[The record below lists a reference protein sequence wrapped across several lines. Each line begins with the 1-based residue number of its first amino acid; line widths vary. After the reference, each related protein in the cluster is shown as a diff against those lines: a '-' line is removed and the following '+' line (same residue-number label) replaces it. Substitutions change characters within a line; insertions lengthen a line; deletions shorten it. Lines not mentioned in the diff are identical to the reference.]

1 MIPEPG
7 NTNLNFVDFVILLG
21 VVQGIMLSI
30 TSLFRKGRKEKF
42 KAVLFFFL
50 TCIIAEIFLNRTGYM
65 YFVIP
70 LVDFSEPFQFAIP
83 PLIYLLV
90 LSIDP
95 DVVLKK
101 WELHFIPFM
110 AYTLFFLPFYLA
122 PYEYKFE
129 NYYYVHHMVEWKTTG
144 HYEMLHV
151 LGNIRRFQMF
161 FWYFQTIIYLV
172 LSFQKLAH
180 FYQNPKPG
188 LWRIEIKWWFAFSV
202 IISVLIVVTLV
213 VKMTY
218 VRDFGDHIIASF
230 LTAIIYCSTLTE
242 LLRPTAALHQA
253 VPGMEETTEE
263 LPRSSA
269 SGIKDEKKL
278 EIQQKLLAVME
289 EDKLYTDSL
298 ISVGKLAK
306 RIGEPAYVV
315 SQVINEKMEAS
326 FYDWIAQYRV
336 EEAKRLLTNPKTGQY
351 TVEQIAEEVG
361 YNSKSAFNKAFK
373 KFAGQTPSEFRT
385 NSTPEN

>member
-7 NTNLNFVDFVILLG
+7 NIDLNFVDFVILLG
-21 VVQGIMLSI
+21 VVQGIMLFI

-42 KAVLFFFL
+42 KAALFFLL
-50 TCIIAEIFLNRTGYM
+50 TCIILEIFLNRTGYM
-65 YFVIP
+65 YFTIQ

-95 DVVLKK
+95 QVELKK
-101 WELHFIPFM
+101 WGWHFIPFVTY
-110 AYTLFFLPFYLA
+110 ALFFIPFYLA
-122 PYEYKFE
+122 PTEYKAE
-129 NYYYVHHMVEWKTTG
+129 IYYYVHHITEWKTTG
-144 HYEMLHV
+144 HYELLNK

-161 FWYFQTIIYLV
+161 FWYFQMIIYLV
-172 LSFQKLAH
+172 LSFQKLGH
-180 FYQNPKPG
+180 FYKNPKPG
-188 LWRIEIKWWFAFSV
+188 VSKLEVNWWFVFNI
-202 IISVLIVVTLV
+202 IISVLILVTLV

-230 LTAIIYCSTLTE
+230 LTGIIYCSSLTE
-242 LLRPTAALHQA
+242 LLRPSAMHYPIAQ
-253 VPGMEETTEE
+253 PNETSGE
-263 LPRSSA
+263 LPKTIT
-269 SGIKDEKKL
+269 SGIKEEKKV
-278 EIQQKLLAVME
+278 EIQQKLQALMN
-289 EDKLYTDSL
+289 DRKLFMDSL

-306 RIGEPAYVV
+306 LAGEPAYIV

-336 EEAKRLLTNPKTGQY
+336 EEAKRLMTDPKTSQY

-373 KFAGQTPSEFRT
+373 KFTGKTPSEFKT
-385 NSTPEN
+385 SSISEN

>member
-1 MIPEPG
+1 MIHEPG
-7 NTNLNFVDFVILLG
+7 NTDLNFVDFVILLG
-21 VVQGIMLSI
+21 VVQGIMLFI

-42 KAVLFFFL
+42 KAALFFIL
-50 TCIIAEIFLNRTGYM
+50 TCIILEIFLNRTGYM
-65 YFVIP
+65 YFAIQ

-95 DVVLKK
+95 QVELKK
-101 WELHFIPFM
+101 WGWHFIPLVI
-110 AYTLFFLPFYLA
+110 YTMFFIPFYLA
-122 PYEYKFE
+122 PTEYKAE
-129 NYYYVHHMVEWKTTG
+129 IYYYVHHMVEWKTTG
-144 HYEMLHV
+144 HYELLHR
-151 LGNIRRFQMF
+151 LGEIRRFQMF
-161 FWYFQTIIYLV
+161 FWYFQMIIYLV

-180 FYQNPKPG
+180 FHQNPKD
-188 LWRIEIKWWFAFSV
+188 RVSKFEVNWWFVFN
-202 IISVLIVVTLV
+202 IITSVLILVTLV

-230 LTAIIYCSTLTE
+230 LTGIIYCSSLTE
-242 LLRPTAALHQA
+242 LLRPSAMHKPVSQ
-253 VPGMEETTEE
+253 TEKISDE
-263 LPRSSA
+263 SPKSA
-269 SGIKDEKKL
+269 NSGVREEKKL
-278 EIQQKLLAVME
+278 EIQEKLSALMDE
-289 EDKLYTDSL
+289 KKLYTDSL

-306 RIGEPAYVV
+306 LVGEPAYVV

-336 EEAKRLLTNPKTGQY
+336 EEAKRLMTNPKTSQF

-385 NSTPEN
+385 NSISEN

>member
-21 VVQGIMLSI
+21 VVQGIMLTV

-42 KAVLFFFL
+42 KAAMFFLL

-70 LVDFSEPFQFAIP
+70 LVDFSEPCQFAIP

-90 LSIDP
+90 LSIEP
-95 DVVLKK
+95 DVVHKK
-101 WELHFIPFM
+101 WGLHFIPFLV
-110 AYTLFFLPFYLA
+110 YILFFIPFYLA

-144 HYEMLHV
+144 HYDMLHT

-161 FWYFQTIIYLV
+161 IWYFQMIIYLV
-172 LSFQKLAH
+172 LSFQKLSY
-180 FYQNPKPG
+180 FNKN
-188 LWRIEIKWWFAFSV
+188 LKSSLLRFEINWWFAFSI
-202 IISVLIVVTLV
+202 IISVLIMVTLV

-218 VRDFGDHIIASF
+218 FRDFGDHIIATF
-230 LTAIIYCSTLTE
+230 LTGIIYCSTLTE
-242 LLRPTAALHQA
+242 LLRPTAMHHAL
-253 VPGMEETTEE
+253 PNYDETTEK
-263 LPRSSA
+263 PQKSSY
-269 SGIKDEKKL
+269 SGLKEEKKT
-278 EIQQKLLAVME
+278 EVQQKLLTVMDE
-289 EDKLYTDSL
+289 KKIFTDSM

-306 RIGEPAYVV
+306 MIGEPSYVI
-315 SQVINEKMEAS
+315 SLVINEKMEVS
-326 FYDWIAQYRV
+326 FYDWIAKLRV
-336 EEAKRLLTNPKTGQY
+336 EEAKKLLTDPKTEQY
-351 TVEQIAEEVG
+351 TIEQIAEEVG

-373 KFAGQTPSEFRT
+373 KYTKKTPSEFR
-385 NSTPEN
+385 NSR

>member
-7 NTNLNFVDFVILLG
+7 NTDLNLVDFVILLG
-21 VVQGIMLSI
+21 VVQGIMLTI

-42 KAVLFFFL
+42 KAAMFFFL
-50 TCIIAEIFLNRTGYM
+50 TGIIAEIFMNRTGYM

-70 LVDFSEPFQFAIP
+70 LVDFSEPFQFALP

-95 DVVLKK
+95 DVVIRK
-101 WELHFIPFM
+101 WELHFIPFI

-188 LWRIEIKWWFAFSV
+188 LWQIEIKWWFAFSV

-218 VRDFGDHIIASF
+218 FRDFGDHIIASF
-230 LTAIIYCSTLTE
+230 LTVIIYCSTLTE
-242 LLRPTAALHQA
+242 LLRPTVLHQ
-253 VPGMEETTEE
+253 VVSEIEE
-263 LPRSSA
+263 LPKIA
-269 SGIKDEKKL
+269 TSGIKEEKKT
-278 EIQQKLLAVME
+278 EIQQKLLALME
-289 EDKLYTDSL
+289 EKKLYTDSL
-298 ISVGKLAK
+298 ISVGKLSK
-306 RIGEPAYVV
+306 LIGEPSYII

-336 EEAKRLLTNPKTGQY
+336 EEAKQLLTNPKTRQY

-373 KFAGQTPSEFRT
+373 KFTGQTPSEFRT

>member
-7 NTNLNFVDFVILLG
+7 NTDLNFVDFVILLG
-21 VVQGIMLSI
+21 VVQGIMLCI

-42 KAVLFFFL
+42 KAAMYFFL

-65 YFVIP
+65 YFAIP
-70 LVDFSEPFQFAIP
+70 LVDFSEPFQFALP

-101 WELHFIPFM
+101 WELHFIPFI

-151 LGNIRRFQMF
+151 LGSIRRFQMF

-218 VRDFGDHIIASF
+218 VRDFGDHIIATF
-230 LTAIIYCSTLTE
+230 LTGIIYCSTLTE
-242 LLRPTAALHQA
+242 LLRPTVALHQV
-253 VPGMEETTEE
+253 VPGLGETPEE
-263 LPRSSA
+263 LPRSAA

-315 SQVINEKMEAS
+315 SLVINEKMEAS

-385 NSTPEN
+385 NSTSEN

>member
-21 VVQGIMLSI
+21 VVQGIMLFI

-42 KAVLFFFL
+42 KATLFFLL
-50 TCIIAEIFLNRTGYM
+50 TSIILEIFLNRTGYM
-65 YFVIP
+65 YFVIQ

-83 PLIYLLV
+83 PLIYLLI

-95 DVVLKK
+95 QVELKK
-101 WELHFIPFM
+101 WGWHFIPLV
-110 AYTLFFLPFYLA
+110 AYTLFFIPFYLA
-122 PYEYKFE
+122 PTEYKAE
-129 NYYYVHHMVEWKTTG
+129 IYYYVHHMVEWKTTG
-144 HYEMLHV
+144 RYELLHK
-151 LGNIRRFQMF
+151 LGEIRRFQMF
-161 FWYFQTIIYLV
+161 FWYFQMIIYLV
-172 LSFQKLAH
+172 LSFQKLVH
-180 FYQNPKPG
+180 FYKNPKAG
-188 LWRIEIKWWFAFSV
+188 VLKFEVNWWFVFSI

-230 LTAIIYCSTLTE
+230 LTGIIYCSSLTE
-242 LLRPTAALHQA
+242 LLRPTAMHQTITD
-253 VPGMEETTEE
+253 PENSGEEQPKAST
-263 LPRSSA
+263 
-269 SGIKDEKKL
+269 SGIKEEKKV
-278 EIQQKLLAVME
+278 EIQQKLQVLMDE
-289 EDKLYTDSL
+289 KKLFTDSL
-298 ISVGKLAK
+298 ISLGKLAK
-306 RIGEPAYVV
+306 LVGEPAYVV

-326 FYDWIAQYRV
+326 FYDWIAKYRV
-336 EEAKRLLTNPKTGQY
+336 EEAKRLMTDPKTSQF

-385 NSTPEN
+385 NSSSEN

>member
-7 NTNLNFVDFVILLG
+7 YSELNFTDFIILLG
-21 VVQGIMLSI
+21 VVQGIMLTI

-42 KAVLFFFL
+42 KAAMFFFL

-65 YFVIP
+65 YFVIL

-90 LSIDP
+90 LSIEP

-101 WELHFIPFM
+101 WGLHFIPFI
-110 AYTLFFLPFYLA
+110 AYTVFFIPFYLA

-144 HYEMLHV
+144 HYEMLHT

-161 FWYFQTIIYLV
+161 IWYFQMIIYLV
-172 LSFQKLAH
+172 LSFQKLSH
-180 FYQNPKPG
+180 FYQNPKSG
-188 LWRIEIKWWFAFSV
+188 LSRVEIKWWFAFSV
-202 IISVLIVVTLV
+202 IISVLIIVTLV

-218 VRDFGDHIIASF
+218 VRDFGDHIIATF
-230 LTAIIYCSTLTE
+230 LTGIIYCSTLTE
-242 LLRPTAALHQA
+242 LLRPTALHQV
-253 VPGMEETTEE
+253 VPEIEE
-263 LPRSSA
+263 LREELSKIAP
-269 SGIKDEKKL
+269 SGIKEEKKT
-278 EIQQKLLAVME
+278 EIQQKLLTLME
-289 EDKLYTDSL
+289 EKKLYTDSL
-298 ISVGKLAK
+298 ISVGKLSK
-306 RIGEPAYVV
+306 LIGEPSYII

-336 EEAKRLLTNPKTGQY
+336 EEAKRLMTNPKTGQY

-373 KFAGQTPSEFRT
+373 KFTEQTPSEFRT
-385 NSTPEN
+385 NSISEN

>member
-7 NTNLNFVDFVILLG
+7 NTDLNFVDFVILLG
-21 VVQGIMLSI
+21 VVQGIMLFI

-42 KAVLFFFL
+42 KAALFFLL
-50 TCIIAEIFLNRTGYM
+50 TCIILEIFLNRTGYM
-65 YFVIP
+65 YFVIQ

-83 PLIYLLV
+83 PLIYLLI
-90 LSIDP
+90 LSIEP

-101 WELHFIPFM
+101 WGLHFIPFIV
-110 AYTLFFLPFYLA
+110 YTLFFIPFYLA
-122 PYEYKFE
+122 PTEYKAE
-129 NYYYVHHMVEWKTTG
+129 IYYYVHHLVEWKTTG
-144 HYEMLHV
+144 HYELLNK

-161 FWYFQTIIYLV
+161 FWYFQMVIYLV
-172 LSFQKLAH
+172 LSFQKLAYFH
-180 FYQNPKPG
+180 QNPKAG
-188 LWRIEIKWWFAFSV
+188 ISKLEVNWWFVFNI

-230 LTAIIYCSTLTE
+230 LTGIIYCSSLTE
-242 LLRPTAALHQA
+242 LLRPSAMHRPISEQKGASEDSPKTA
-253 VPGMEETTEE
+253 T
-263 LPRSSA
+263 
-269 SGIKDEKKL
+269 SGLKEEKKT
-278 EIQQKLLAVME
+278 EIQQKLFALM
-289 EDKLYTDSL
+289 DDKKLYTDSL

-306 RIGEPAYVV
+306 QVGEPAYVV
-315 SQVINEKMEAS
+315 SQVINEKMDAS

-336 EEAKRLLTNPKTGQY
+336 EEAKRLMTDPKTGQY

-373 KFAGQTPSEFRT
+373 KFAGKTPSEFRT
-385 NSTPEN
+385 NNISEN

>member
-7 NTNLNFVDFVILLG
+7 HTELNFTDFIILLG
-21 VVQGIMLSI
+21 VVQGILLAV
-30 TSLFRKGRKEKF
+30 TGLFRRGRKEKF

-95 DVVLKK
+95 DVALKK
-101 WELHFIPFM
+101 WEFHFIPFM

-122 PYEYKFE
+122 PYEYKLE

-151 LGNIRRFQMF
+151 LGSIRRFQMF
-161 FWYFQTIIYLV
+161 IWYFQMIIYLV
-172 LSFQKLAH
+172 LSFQKLSH
-180 FYQNPKPG
+180 FYQNPKSG
-188 LWRIEIKWWFAFSV
+188 LSRVEIKWWFAFSV
-202 IISVLIVVTLV
+202 IISVLIMVTLV

-218 VRDFGDHIIASF
+218 VRDFGDHIIATF
-230 LTAIIYCSTLTE
+230 LTGIIYCSTLTE
-242 LLRPTAALHQA
+242 LLRPTVLHQ
-253 VPGMEETTEE
+253 VVSEIEE
-263 LPRSSA
+263 LPEELPKIA
-269 SGIKDEKKL
+269 TSGIKEEKKT
-278 EIQQKLLAVME
+278 EIQQKLLALME
-289 EDKLYTDSL
+289 EKKLYTDSL
-298 ISVGKLAK
+298 ISVGKLSK
-306 RIGEPAYVV
+306 LIGEPSYII
-315 SQVINEKMEAS
+315 SQVINEKMGAS

-336 EEAKRLLTNPKTGQY
+336 EEAKRLMTNPKTGQY

-373 KFAGQTPSEFRT
+373 KFTEQTPSEFRT
-385 NSTPEN
+385 NSISKN

>member
-7 NTNLNFVDFVILLG
+7 HTNLNFVDFVILLG
-21 VVQGIMLSI
+21 VVQGIMLTI

-42 KAVLFFFL
+42 KAAMFFFL
-50 TCIIAEIFLNRTGYM
+50 TGIIAEIFLNRTGYM

-70 LVDFSEPFQFAIP
+70 LVDFSEPFQFAIA

-101 WELHFIPFM
+101 WELHFIPFI
-110 AYTLFFLPFYLA
+110 AYTLFFIPFYLA

-144 HYEMLHV
+144 HYEMLHT
-151 LGNIRRFQMF
+151 LGDIRRFQMF
-161 FWYFQTIIYLV
+161 IWNFQMIIYLV
-172 LSFQKLAH
+172 LSFQKLSH
-180 FYQNPKPG
+180 FYENPKSR

-202 IISVLIVVTLV
+202 IISVLTVVTLV

-230 LTAIIYCSTLTE
+230 LTAIIYCSTFTE
-242 LLRPTAALHQA
+242 LLRPTALHQ
-253 VPGMEETTEE
+253 VINEIEE
-263 LPRSSA
+263 LPEEHPQSA
-269 SGIKDEKKL
+269 TSGIKEEKKL
-278 EIQQKLLAVME
+278 EIQQKLLAIM
-289 EDKLYTDSL
+289 DGKKLYTDSL
-298 ISVGKLAK
+298 ISVGKLSK
-306 RIGEPAYVV
+306 LIGEPAYII

-373 KFAGQTPSEFRT
+373 KFSGQTPSEFRT
-385 NSTPEN
+385 NSVSEN

>member
-7 NTNLNFVDFVILLG
+7 HTELNFTDFIILLG
-21 VVQGIMLSI
+21 VVQGIMLTV

-42 KAVLFFFL
+42 KAAMSFFL

-95 DVVLKK
+95 DVVLRK
-101 WELHFIPFM
+101 WEFHFIPFI
-110 AYTLFFLPFYLA
+110 AYTLFFIPFYLA

-129 NYYYVHHMVEWKTTG
+129 IYYYVHHMVEWKTTG
-144 HYEMLHV
+144 HYEMLHT

-161 FWYFQTIIYLV
+161 IWYFQMIIYLV
-172 LSFQKLAH
+172 LSFQKLSH
-180 FYQNPKPG
+180 FYQNPKSG
-188 LWRIEIKWWFAFSV
+188 LSQFEIKWWFAFSV

-218 VRDFGDHIIASF
+218 VRDFGDHIIATF
-230 LTAIIYCSTLTE
+230 LTGIIYCSTLTE
-242 LLRPTAALHQA
+242 LLRPTAMHLAI
-253 VPGMEETTEE
+253 PEIEE
-263 LPRSSA
+263 LPEEFPKSA
-269 SGIKDEKKL
+269 TSGIKEEKKT
-278 EIQQKLLAVME
+278 EIQQKLLALME
-289 EDKLYTDSL
+289 AKKLYTDSL
-298 ISVGKLAK
+298 ISVGKLSK
-306 RIGEPAYVV
+306 LIGEPSYII

-336 EEAKRLLTNPKTGQY
+336 EEAKRLMADSKTGQY

-373 KFAGQTPSEFRT
+373 KFTGQTPSEFRT
-385 NSTPEN
+385 NSISS